1 MAQSQ
6 PSALL
11 RLPAELRNTIY
22 QLVFTEQN
30 KTILHIGDTFNQL
43 RLVCRQ
49 LHKETNWLELRHN
62 NPITFIRQDVH
73 QAEPAQQLAKSPK
86 LGLDHLRTVIL
97 THHTNTTSLNA
108 TPRGW
113 NAFSLPLLYLSHIPE
128 SAPTLV
134 KLLNICSTHSLM
146 TVRYVLPGFS
156 LGKHHPIP
164 ALQCLVKGIFYQ
176 YALRKSMP
184 ADATHTITIF
194 K

>member
-1 MAQSQ
+1 LQF
-6 PSALL
+6 
-11 RLPAELRNTIY
+11 PAELRNTIY

-30 KTILHIGDTFNQL
+30 KTIPHTGDTFNQL

-62 NPITFIRQDVH
+62 NPITFVRQDVH
-73 QAEPAQQLAKSPK
+73 HAGSVQQLAKSPE
-86 LGLDHLRTVIL
+86 LGLDNLRTVIL
-97 THHTNTTSLNA
+97 THHTNATSPNA
-108 TPRGW
+108 TSREW

-134 KLLNICSTHSLM
+134 KLLNFCSTHPLM

-156 LGKHHPIP
+156 LGKHHLIP
-164 ALQCLVKGIFYQ
+164 ALQCLVKSIFYQ

-184 ADATHTITIF
+184 ADATHTIPIF